1 MLAVKAVE
9 VSYQLSED
17 VLKLLETFKDMVNYC
32 IQAGL
37 ENNITSRFRLTKV
50 VYHNLMRCV
59 IVHGMFWELL
69 RLQPQYS

>member
-9 VSYQLSED
+9 VSYQPSED

-37 ENNITSRFRLTKV
+37 ENNITSRFRLTKF
-50 VYHNLMRCV
+50 VYHDFDEVRLP
-59 IVHGMFWELL
+59 LL
-69 RLQPQYS
+69 VCSRSC